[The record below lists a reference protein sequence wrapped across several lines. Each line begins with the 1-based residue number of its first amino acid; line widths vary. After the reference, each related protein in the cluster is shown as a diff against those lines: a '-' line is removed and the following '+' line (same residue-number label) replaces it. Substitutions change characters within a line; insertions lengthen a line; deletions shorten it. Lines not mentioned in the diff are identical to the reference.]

1 MSAAVPQ
8 FPWEYLRQASA
19 PGLQSFELTRLNH
32 AAHLRKEI
40 TALLDQWLEETACAL
55 LARWLFDHQADL
67 RAAPPVVEEPRALRE
82 VALYGEYGLL
92 EGDPS
97 RDPAPPLPPQR
108 VAIGAAPLTDQRL
121 R

>member
-1 MSAAVPQ
+1 MSARVPQ

-67 RAAPPVVEEPRALRE
+67 RAAPPAVEEPRALRE
-82 VALYGEYGLL
+82 AAIHGERSEEHTSELQSPMYLVCRLLL
-92 EGDPS
+92 EKKK
-97 RDPAPPLPPQR
+97 
-108 VAIGAAPLTDQRL
+108 
-121 R
+121 